1 MKAQELEVLLRLKFM
16 IPSFECFVNVDKNK
30 LSQVV
35 RNLVSNGLKFC
46 TKPGGYINV
55 DVDVISHNTYQTII
69 DDININDKN
78 QKLVTDTSIIADYN
92 TLQYLRLSVTDD
104 GAGISKVKIICNSTY
119 VFINVIYRLYKFSL
133 ILGKSSQ
140 IISWCHSIQC
150 G

>member
-1 MKAQELEVLLRLKFM
+1 M
-16 IPSFECFVNVDKNK
+16 
-30 LSQVV
+30 
-35 RNLVSNGLKFC
+35 
-46 TKPGGYINV
+46 
-55 DVDVISHNTYQTII
+55 ISHNTYQTII

-119 VFINVIYRLYKFSL
+119 VFINVIYCLYKFLL